1 MQEIM
6 TYDSS
11 VLTTSMNKSNTEWI
25 HYTTN
30 QSYYRSY
37 LERQIV
43 ASMFVVA
50 GIVGF
55 CGNSLVIIAV
65 VLSRKLRTST
75 NAFVVNLAADD
86 LLTCTLLP
94 WTAVAILSEN
104 GWQLPKFICIFDGM
118 GLVTCLGCSI
128 NTLACIAVN
137 RLVLITKPRKTYD
150 FIYTKRNIAAMIFS
164 TWVIP
169 VIISTIP
176 LISDIG
182 ELGYDYQTSTCTWDS
197 KNINAALYAN
207 IIGLTF
213 YPIQLSTI
221 VYCYLKIFWYIRKHT
236 KQVGSCNEPTAST
249 DDSAA
254 NQPSGA
260 NMPLSEVQK
269 KRLLKRQIDVTKKP
283 VLYCLRLCNL
293 CHTVYWRNSITIEK
307 GTSCVF
313 CSSVDFQQL
322 HQLLCVCNK
331 TSRFQTGFQVH
342 IQLQDFVLARESIF
356 YPLSSLRRDVFHFYH
371 VNIAPSTIN
380 AS

>member
-1 MQEIM
+1 MILTASMNE
-6 TYDSS
+6 SS
-11 VLTTSMNKSNTEWI
+11 IELILDTTS
-25 HYTTN
+25 

-37 LERQIV
+37 LERKIV
-43 ASMFVVA
+43 ASLFVIV

-75 NAFVVNLAADD
+75 NAFVVNLAAAD

-104 GWQLPKFICIFDGM
+104 GWHLPKFICILDAM
-118 GLVTCLGCSI
+118 GLVTSLGCSV

-150 FIYTKRNIAAMIFS
+150 FIYAPRLIAAMIFS
-164 TWVIP
+164 TWLIAFSV
-169 VIISTIP
+169 SAIP

-182 ELGYDYQTSTCTWDS
+182 ELGYDYQTSTCIWDS
-197 KNINAALYAN
+197 ENVNAAMYAN
-207 IIGLTF
+207 IVGLTF

-221 VYCYLKIFWYIRKHT
+221 IYCYLKIFWYIRKHT

-260 NMPLSEVQK
+260 NMPFSELQQ
-269 KRLLKRQIDVTKKP
+269 KRLLKRQIDVTKNLFYIVCAFVICVTPYIGGIVSQSEKAP
-283 VLYCLRLCNL
+283 V
-293 CHTVYWRNSITIEK
+293 VYFAALLTFNSCINFFVYATKHPDFKQVFKFIF
-307 GTSCVF
+307 SC
-313 CSSVDFQQL
+313 
-322 HQLLCVCNK
+322 K
-331 TSRFQTGFQVH
+331 M
-342 IQLQDFVLARESIF
+342 
-356 YPLSSLRRDVFHFYH
+356 SSLPE
-371 VNIAPSTIN
+371 IASFIR
-380 AS
+380 